1 MTVPSR
7 RRASP
12 RAMRRARSV
21 VAALAPLILTTSL
34 TACVVKQEVA
44 PMPATGAATQ
54 NPSAAQPGSLAPPGP
69 AAQPGSPAQPG
80 SKTPSGSKA
89 QSGSTATS
97 RSTASSQQ
105 VTTAVAQTYSSRTL
119 RINGSYD
126 LLDVES
132 LTADETKTGTIT
144 ASKVV
149 TSGAPASFHW
159 EDCAGGEVQG
169 YLDLTA
175 TLNSA
180 TGDITVS
187 GAAGYYEGK
196 SCGVTTAQGSKQIN
210 VTIAPGGFKSH
221 LVTLQDAN
229 GHVLIDL
236 NLFND

>member
-7 RRASP
+7 RRANP

-44 PMPATGAATQ
+44 PIPATGAVTQ
-54 NPSAAQPGSLAPPGP
+54 NPSA
-69 AAQPGSPAQPG
+69 AQPG

-89 QSGSTATS
+89 PSGSTATS

-196 SCGVTTAQGSKQIN
+196 SCGVTNDRGWRPISLTIPRGGSMN
-210 VTIAPGGFKSH
+210 RTVTMG
-221 LVTLQDAN
+221 DAN

-236 NLFND
+236 NLYNE

>member
-1 MTVPSR
+1 M
-7 RRASP
+7 
-12 RAMRRARSV
+12 
-21 VAALAPLILTTSL
+21 
-34 TACVVKQEVA
+34 
-44 PMPATGAATQ
+44 
-54 NPSAAQPGSLAPPGP
+54 
-69 AAQPGSPAQPG
+69 
-80 SKTPSGSKA
+80 
-89 QSGSTATS
+89 
-97 RSTASSQQ
+97 
-105 VTTAVAQTYSSRTL
+105 TTAVAQTYSSRTL

-187 GAAGYYEGK
+187 GAARYYEGK
-196 SCGVTTAQGSKQIN
+196 TCGVTIARGRKQIN

-229 GHVLIDL
+229 GHVLIEL

>member
-7 RRASP
+7 RRANP

-44 PMPATGAATQ
+44 PIPATGAVTQ

-89 QSGSTATS
+89 PSGSTATS

-175 TLNSA
+175 TLNPA

-196 SCGVTTAQGSKQIN
+196 SCGVTNDRGWRPISLTIPRGGSMN
-210 VTIAPGGFKSH
+210 RTVTMG
-221 LVTLQDAN
+221 DAN

-236 NLFND
+236 NLYNE